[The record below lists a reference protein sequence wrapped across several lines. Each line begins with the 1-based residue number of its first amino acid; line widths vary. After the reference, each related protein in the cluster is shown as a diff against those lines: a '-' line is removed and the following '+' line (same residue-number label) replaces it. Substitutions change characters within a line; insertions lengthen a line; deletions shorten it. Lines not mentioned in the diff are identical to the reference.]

1 MRNIKEIL
9 LMTSGLIQNTMLV
22 EKDTCNNIGDRDPI
36 NMCPEN
42 SNMWPESEDEDI
54 DIEDIPD
61 SSDNSGYDSTQNS
74 SFEQSHSDIHAEF
87 MDENETD
94 TLKENTSE
102 TGNVVLGNKKRS
114 NLVKPP
120 YSYIALIAMA
130 ILQSPRKRLT
140 LSGICEFIMNRFSY
154 YREKFPAWQNSIR
167 HNLSLND
174 CFVKIPREPG
184 NPGKGNYWTLDPR
197 SEDMFDNGSFLRRRK
212 RFKRPNAELM
222 QHQTAF
228 GTSPYFH
235 HHHHGIFAPHTPHP
249 SVINSGLTYPYISPM
264 MAAHPSLIPQDV
276 TSRTPLPPISLPTRD
291 RASALSVS
299 PRISSTSPPSSKADF
314 SIDKIIGNSE
324 AQKSETTPTLTP
336 AISFRP
342 PMSGVAHPH
351 VLPHFRAGG
360 GDIVKINNANY
371 LTQLQAALT
380 QMNALDMEKY
390 RKYLQVYGISG
401 WPV

>member
-1 MRNIKEIL
+1 MVIEKE
-9 LMTSGLIQNTMLV
+9 
-22 EKDTCNNIGDRDPI
+22 TCNNLGNTEKIDT
-36 NMCPEN
+36 CPEN
-42 SNMWPESEDEDI
+42 NMWPESDEEDI

-61 SSDNSGYDSTQNS
+61 SSDNSGYDSNHNS
-74 SFEQSHSDIHAEF
+74 SFEQSHSELNAEL

-94 TLKENTSE
+94 MLKESASKTDNI
-102 TGNVVLGNKKRS
+102 VLGSKKRS

-222 QHQTAF
+222 QHATAF
-228 GTSPYFH
+228 GTSPFFH
-235 HHHHGIFAPHTPHP
+235 HHHHGIFSPHTSHP
-249 SVINSGLTYPYISPM
+249 SVINSGLPYPYLSPM
-264 MAAHPSLIPQDV
+264 ISAHPSLVPQDV
-276 TSRTPLPPISLPTRD
+276 TPRAALPPISLPMRD
-291 RASALSVS
+291 RASSSSVS
-299 PRISSTSPPSSKADF
+299 PRISSTSPPSTKADF
-314 SIDKIIGNSE
+314 SIDKIIGNAE
-324 AQKSETTPTLTP
+324 AHKPETTQAMSSAL
-336 AISFRP
+336 SFRP
-342 PMSGVAHPH
+342 PMPGVSHPH
-351 VLPHFRAGG
+351 VLPHFRTGSS
-360 GDIVKINNANY
+360 DISNLSKINNANY
-371 LTQLQAALT
+371 LAQLQAALT
-380 QMNALDMEKY
+380 QMNSLDMEKY
-390 RKYLQVYGISG
+390 RKYLQVYGING